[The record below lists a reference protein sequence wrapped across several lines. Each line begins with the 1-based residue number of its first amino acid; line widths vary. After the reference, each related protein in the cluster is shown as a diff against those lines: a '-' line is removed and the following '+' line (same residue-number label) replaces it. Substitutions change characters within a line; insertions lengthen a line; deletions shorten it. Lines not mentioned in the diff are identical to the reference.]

1 MRVGPC
7 VAVSLVLLAGG
18 ALAAGCGGG
27 DSSNS
32 STAAGAEAATTFTT
46 EGTTADGVYEAC
58 LQAIQQGPAAGAIGE
73 AGCRRARDAF
83 SECLQRA
90 ENASDTSAREAA
102 VTACQQ
108 TAEAATSAL
117 RSGG

>member
-7 VAVSLVLLAGG
+7 VAVSLVLLAGS
-18 ALAAGCGGG
+18 ALAVGCGGS
-27 DSSNS
+27 DSSTGS
-32 STAAGAEAATTFTT
+32 SAATTSTSTT

-58 LQAIQQGPAAGAIGE
+58 LDAIQQGPAAGAIGE
-73 AGCRRARDAF
+73 AGCRRRRDAF

-90 ENASDTSAREAA
+90 ADAPNATAREAA

-117 RSGG
+117 QAGG

>member
-27 DSSNS
+27 DSS
-32 STAAGAEAATTFTT
+32 TASGAETATTSTT

-58 LQAIQQGPAAGAIGE
+58 LDAIQQGPAAGAIGE

-83 SECLQRA
+83 SKCLRQA
-90 ENASDTSAREAA
+90 DNASDETAREVA

-108 TAEAATSAL
+108 TAQAATSAL
-117 RSGG
+117 QAGG

>member
-7 VAVSLVLLAGG
+7 VAVSLALLAGA
-18 ALAAGCGGG
+18 ALAAGCGG
-27 DSSNS
+27 DDAT
-32 STAAGAEAATTFTT
+32 TASGAETATTSTT
-46 EGTTADGVYEAC
+46 EGATADDVYEAC
-58 LQAIQQGPAAGAIGE
+58 LDAIQQGPAAGAIGE

-90 ENASDTSAREAA
+90 ADASDATAREAA

-108 TAEAATSAL
+108 TAKAATSAIQA
-117 RSGG
+117 GG

>member
-18 ALAAGCGGG
+18 ALAAGCGGS
-27 DSSNS
+27 DSS
-32 STAAGAEAATTFTT
+32 TGAGAGTATTSTT

-58 LQAIQQGPAAGAIGE
+58 LEATQQGPAAGAIG
-73 AGCRRARDAF
+73 AADCRHARDAF

-90 ENASDTSAREAA
+90 DDAPNATAREAA

-117 RSGG
+117 QAGG